1 VAKGASIDEY
11 ESKIAEWSYA
21 AIQEMSRYSER
32 SQQSADFRF
41 GVSDLGWCAEKSR
54 RMLDRQVPEDE
65 ELLTAWLG
73 TAIGDHFEEAVKR
86 KDPSAIIQ
94 SEVTITLHGE
104 ERTYELTGHPD
115 IILPA
120 ENLLLDGKTKFG
132 LSTIEK
138 TGPSLNQ
145 QFQRHVYAKAA
156 FEAGMFECDSLD
168 DVKVGNVWIDRSG
181 QEKRVHVDIEPFNEE
196 YVRHAGEW
204 LDSVVYAYLHGEEA
218 EKQPPREMC
227 AVTCGFFRVCRAYD
241 TDVEGL
247 LTDPEVLTSV
257 DMIAEA
263 RKLEATARK
272 MKAEAQ
278 ANLKGITGST
288 GRFSVRWI
296 HVNESEIKPG
306 IRRAHD
312 KLEVREIKS

>member
-1 VAKGASIDEY
+1 MDEY

-21 AIQEMSRYSER
+21 AIQEMSRYSDR
-32 SQQSADFRF
+32 SQQSAEFRF

-54 RMLDRQVPEDE
+54 RMLDRQVPEEE

-73 TAIGDHFEEAVKR
+73 TAIGDAFETAVKR

-94 SEVTITLHGE
+94 SEVTITLQGE

-115 IILPA
+115 IILPG
-120 ENLLLDGKTKFG
+120 EGLLLDGKTKFG

-156 FEAGMFECDSLD
+156 WEAGLFSGGYRLD
-168 DVKVGNVWIDRSG
+168 DLKVGNVWIDRSG
-181 QEKRVHVDIEPFNEE
+181 QEKRVHVQIEPYNEE

-247 LTDPEVLTSV
+247 LTDPEVLASV
-257 DMIAEA
+257 DLIDQA
-263 RKLEATARK
+263 RKLESTARK

-278 ANLKGITGST
+278 NNLKGITGST

-312 KLEVREIKS
+312 KLEVREIKA